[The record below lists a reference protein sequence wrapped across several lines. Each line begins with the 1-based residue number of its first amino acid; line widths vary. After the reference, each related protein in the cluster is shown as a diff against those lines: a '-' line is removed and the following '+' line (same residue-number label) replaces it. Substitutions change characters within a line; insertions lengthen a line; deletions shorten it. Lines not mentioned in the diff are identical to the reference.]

1 MTQPIAAA
9 TEFTPQQQ
17 AAFYARMAV
26 EQKDEVVGVLF
37 AFFLG
42 TFGVHHFYLRR
53 NGLGTLYALF
63 FWTGIPTLLGFIECF
78 FMPGRVRRYNLQQAQ
93 IVASTIAAGGY
104 ADVAV
109 PTAPLLTTS
118 ITCPSC
124 GASNISGVH
133 YCSRCGTGLA
143 A

>member
-1 MTQPIAAA
+1 MTQPMAAA

-17 AAFYARMAV
+17 AAFHARMSV
-26 EQKDEVVGVLF
+26 EQKDEVAGVLF

-93 IVASTIAAGGY
+93 MIASTVAAGGY
-104 ADVAV
+104 PDV
-109 PTAPLLTTS
+109 PEGAPLLTTS
-118 ITCPSC
+118 ITCPNC
-124 GASNISGVH
+124 GAGNVSGVRF
-133 YCSRCGTGLA
+133 CSRCGTGLTA
-143 A
+143 S